1 MSRKPRTSFNLS
13 RLDLTNKHWDFER
26 SWRGQ
31 EATGKGQAPRIGGT
45 AGYLG
50 KGGYVWVDI
59 GGVEIR
65 ADAIAWYLYYQE
77 WPERELAHL
86 NGDRADNCIH
96 DLQKKEL

>member
-1 MSRKPRTSFNLS
+1 MARKARSSFNLS
-13 RLDLTNKHWDFER
+13 SLVLADKHEGFEGAW
-26 SWRGQ
+26 WRQ
-31 EATGKGQAPRIGGT
+31 EATGKDQAPRVGRT

-86 NGDRADNCIH
+86 NGDRADNRIH
-96 DLQKKEL
+96 NLQKKEP